1 MLKEFLSSCE
11 KEVITIMKTLFDEE
25 RIIRNHIKSEKYV
38 EKKCEKAYQ
47 IAGKIVINV
56 IPDVKG
62 IDF

>member
-1 MLKEFLSSCE
+1 
-11 KEVITIMKTLFDEE
+11 MKTLFDEE